1 MNSMKKLL
9 KAESTPTLI
18 DCGDN
23 QYHAALSME
32 ARSRSPLPPSLTSST
47 TVHEVE
53 SVQSSVQSL
62 KNIGQDNDFLA
73 AVRKPRPFKPPRKA
87 LIPPPKPDGGSCGDL
102 LHKVKPTT
110 GNNIENAAHY
120 DEVEYRSEAWKVLG
134 TDEIK
139 HTDNIVVEE
148 SDDYEIYSSWG
159 STKKDQQKPQV
170 GKAPKVLKQPTAV
183 STTDDCYDRLNFFGS
198 SSKLNV
204 TKSGYKQV
212 SPIPVSSNAPTNPP
226 PPPPQPTTFNDYD
239 EVEPLIEGI
248 RLADD
253 SHLGY
258 ALIRKEVKVDHQFH
272 NEEAYAVVSK
282 PKRV

>member
-9 KAESTPTLI
+9 KGESTTALI

-23 QYHAALSME
+23 QFHAALSME
-32 ARSRSPLPPSLTSST
+32 ARSRSPLPPSPTTSTLT
-47 TVHEVE
+47 HDDAI
-53 SVQSSVQSL
+53 SSVKSL
-62 KNIGQDNDFLA
+62 SQDVTLDFQ
-73 AVRKPRPFKPPRKA
+73 VRKPRPLKPPRKC
-87 LIPPPKPDGGSCGDL
+87 LVPRRDGNSNFE
-102 LHKVKPTT
+102 VKS
-110 GNNIENAAHY
+110 GNDGESSIHY
-120 DEVEYRSEAWKVLG
+120 DEVEVRNEAWKVLG
-134 TDEIK
+134 LDEVK
-139 HTDNIVVEE
+139 HTDNVVEQDG
-148 SDDYEIYSSWG
+148 DDYEGYSTS
-159 STKKDQQKPQV
+159 SSLKKEHQKPPV
-170 GKAPKVLKQPTAV
+170 NKAPKILKQTCQTPI
-183 STTDDCYDRLNFFGS
+183 SECYDRLNFFGS

-212 SPIPVSSNAPTNPP
+212 SPIPVASVSVPSPP
-226 PPPPQPTTFNDYD
+226 SFNDYD
-239 EVEPLIEGI
+239 EIEPMAGGI

>member
-9 KAESTPTLI
+9 KGESTTALI

-23 QYHAALSME
+23 QFHAALSME
-32 ARSRSPLPPSLTSST
+32 ARSRSPLPPSPTTST
-47 TVHEVE
+47 MVHEAE
-53 SVQSSVQSL
+53 SVQSL
-62 KNIGQDNDFLA
+62 KSIGQPDTITSDFHA
-73 AVRKPRPFKPPRKA
+73 AVRKPRPFKPPRKG
-87 LIPPPKPDGGSCGDL
+87 LINKPDNSSNNSIEL
-102 LHKVKPTT
+102 LHKVKPAVE
-110 GNNIENAAHY
+110 NNENSAHY

-139 HTDNIVVEE
+139 HTDNSE
-148 SDDYEIYSSWG
+148 DYEIYSSWG
-159 STKKDQQKPQV
+159 SSKKDQQKPSASQAS
-170 GKAPKVLKQPTAV
+170 KAPKVLKQ
-183 STTDDCYDRLNFFGS
+183 TTNTSPDDCYDRLNFFGS

-204 TKSGYKQV
+204 TKAGYKQV
-212 SPIPVSSNAPTNPP
+212 SPVPAVLNPP
-226 PPPPQPTTFNDYD
+226 PPILPSQQQQQQCFNDYD
-239 EVEPLIEGI
+239 EIEPMVEGI

>member
-9 KAESTPTLI
+9 KGESTTALI

-23 QYHAALSME
+23 QFHAALSME
-32 ARSRSPLPPSLTSST
+32 ARSRSPLPPSPTTST
-47 TVHEVE
+47 MVHEAE
-53 SVQSSVQSL
+53 SVQSL
-62 KNIGQDNDFLA
+62 KSIGQDSTSDFHA
-73 AVRKPRPFKPPRKA
+73 AVRKPRPFKPPRKG
-87 LIPPPKPDGGSCGDL
+87 LINKPDNGSNSSIDL
-102 LHKVKPTT
+102 LHKIKPTID
-110 GNNIENAAHY
+110 NNENAAHY

-139 HTDNIVVEE
+139 HTDNVIEGGSE
-148 SDDYEIYSSWG
+148 DYETWG
-159 STKKDQQKPQV
+159 TSKKDQQKPVTSQTS
-170 GKAPKVLKQPTAV
+170 KAPKVLKH
-183 STTDDCYDRLNFFGS
+183 TTNISSDDCYDRLNFFGS

-204 TKSGYKQV
+204 TKAGYKQV
-212 SPIPVSSNAPTNPP
+212 SPIPTVSNPLPP
-226 PPPPQPTTFNDYD
+226 PPSSQQSFNDYD
-239 EVEPLIEGI
+239 EIEPLVEGI

>member
-9 KAESTPTLI
+9 KGESTTALI

-23 QYHAALSME
+23 QFHAALSME
-32 ARSRSPLPPSLTSST
+32 ARSRSPLPPSPTTST
-47 TVHEVE
+47 MVHESE
-53 SVQSSVQSL
+53 SVQSL
-62 KNIGQDNDFLA
+62 KSIGQETDFHA
-73 AVRKPRPFKPPRKA
+73 AVRKPRPFKPPRKG
-87 LIPPPKPDGGSCGDL
+87 LISANKPDSGSSTSIDVL
-102 LHKVKPTT
+102 QKVKPE
-110 GNNIENAAHY
+110 NIENAAHY

-139 HTDNIVVEE
+139 HTDNVVV
-148 SDDYEIYSSWG
+148 SGGDDYEISS
-159 STKKDQQKPQV
+159 SRASSKKDVQKQQQTQTN
-170 GKAPKVLKQPTAV
+170 KAPKVLKQ
-183 STTDDCYDRLNFFGS
+183 TTTVAADDSYDRLNFFGS

-212 SPIPVSSNAPTNPP
+212 SPIPVAVSNAQSN
-226 PPPPQPTTFNDYD
+226 QPTQSFNDYD
-239 EVEPLIEGI
+239 EIEPLVDGI